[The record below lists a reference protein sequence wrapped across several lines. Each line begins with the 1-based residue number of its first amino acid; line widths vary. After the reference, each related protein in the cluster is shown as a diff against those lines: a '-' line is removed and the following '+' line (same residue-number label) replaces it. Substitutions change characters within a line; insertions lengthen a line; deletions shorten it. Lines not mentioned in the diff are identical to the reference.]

1 VLVSSNAPGIQGRV
15 PSVESGTDYFGTPA
29 FSTGQTAATVND
41 EQRISIHSEGVILT
55 VSITNVVYVDGE
67 AYGYVV
73 GTINQQSVILQYLTR
88 DTFIET
94 RSYLSTDTGRII
106 APEESRTQ
114 SAISSVFSPI
124 PDAFDQYTGTKS
136 YFVNERE
143 YVGYYA
149 PIDNVPLVIIN
160 ETPADT
166 TFIHSLKS
174 IYGQGVLLAVV
185 TLSLAVVIGTII
197 SLSIIP
203 ALGSMEE
210 VIRAL
215 GRGDFTM
222 PLSAVNRHDE
232 IGKMAR
238 TLVGTREQIQ
248 QLLGELESQ
257 MATRVRDVQATQ
269 EVSRFA
275 ATQRDPQILMDNVVN
290 LVVEL
295 FPNIYHAQIF
305 LLNESRTYAVLR
317 ASTGDVGIRLLER
330 GHRLEVGSVSV
341 IGQVTEVGRTVI
353 TRETVGS
360 DVHRRNEFLPDTR
373 AELAIPLR
381 MGDSIIGALDVQSM
395 LNDSFDEAQ
404 VSILQTMSDQITV
417 AIENTR
423 LYQDSMRQLAELRST
438 NQEMTGRTWR
448 EFLNYQRER
457 GLISIAGESGQTDL
471 SLLRKMATESG
482 EPAIGD
488 VTERNTVPFAVPIQ
502 LRGQILGAVEWELP
516 LDEFNTDKV
525 LLAEELVN
533 RLAISLDNARLFQE
547 SRRAIDR
554 ERLVNDIASKLG
566 GQTDIDSI
574 LQTAVREVGQA
585 LRAPQV
591 NINLRTTKIGDGD
604 DRHRGE

>member
-1 VLVSSNAPGIQGRV
+1 
-15 PSVESGTDYFGTPA
+15 
-29 FSTGQTAATVND
+29 
-41 EQRISIHSEGVILT
+41 
-55 VSITNVVYVDGE
+55 
-67 AYGYVV
+67 
-73 GTINQQSVILQYLTR
+73 
-88 DTFIET
+88 
-94 RSYLSTDTGRII
+94 
-106 APEESRTQ
+106 
-114 SAISSVFSPI
+114 
-124 PDAFDQYTGTKS
+124 
-136 YFVNERE
+136 
-143 YVGYYA
+143 
-149 PIDNVPLVIIN
+149 
-160 ETPADT
+160 
-166 TFIHSLKS
+166 
-174 IYGQGVLLAVV
+174 
-185 TLSLAVVIGTII
+185 
-197 SLSIIP
+197 
-203 ALGSMEE
+203 
-210 VIRAL
+210 
-215 GRGDFTM
+215 
-222 PLSAVNRHDE
+222 
-232 IGKMAR
+232 
-238 TLVGTREQIQ
+238 
-248 QLLGELESQ
+248 
-257 MATRVRDVQATQ
+257 
-269 EVSRFA
+269 
-275 ATQRDPQILMDNVVN
+275 
-290 LVVEL
+290 
-295 FPNIYHAQIF
+295 
-305 LLNESRTYAVLR
+305 
-317 ASTGDVGIRLLER
+317 
-330 GHRLEVGSVSV
+330 
-341 IGQVTEVGRTVI
+341 
-353 TRETVGS
+353 VGS